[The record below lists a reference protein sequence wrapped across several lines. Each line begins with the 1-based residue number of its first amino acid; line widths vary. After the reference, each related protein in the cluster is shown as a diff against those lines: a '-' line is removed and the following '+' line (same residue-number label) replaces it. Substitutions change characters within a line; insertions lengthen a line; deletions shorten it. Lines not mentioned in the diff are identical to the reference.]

1 MLENPVIISRYDKV
15 LILFLAYGSACVS
28 IFFERGHFSFEDL
41 FINKED
47 EKVGSQLVFGFTKLF
62 GGFNVLLLL
71 FYHFWEALQVL
82 KKINPS
88 AFFFLNLMHGW
99 TQCQANGD
107 SYYFLMAS
115 FSCQFWQHFNRTP
128 TLTRWCTE

>member
-28 IFFERGHFSFEDL
+28 IFFEREHFSFEDL

-47 EKVGSQLVFGFTKLF
+47 EKVGSQLVYGFTKLF

-88 AFFFLNLMHGW
+88 AFFF
-99 TQCQANGD
+99 
-107 SYYFLMAS
+107 
-115 FSCQFWQHFNRTP
+115 
-128 TLTRWCTE
+128 